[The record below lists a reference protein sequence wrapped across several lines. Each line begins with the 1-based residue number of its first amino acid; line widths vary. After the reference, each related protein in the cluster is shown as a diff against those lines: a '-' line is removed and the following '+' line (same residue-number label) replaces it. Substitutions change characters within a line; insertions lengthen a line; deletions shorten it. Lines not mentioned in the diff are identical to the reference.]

1 MIEMRIVASVQ
12 AKRGSSRGLV
22 HYIAHS
28 KLDSEREPENVRELF
43 NAFADSLSVTSAN
56 NSLRIGIAKGRP
68 SNDELHHLV
77 LSFRPDDYRKLGKD
91 KKQRSHGLKEV
102 TREAMNRLETAL
114 SADRLSWAAAVHL
127 NTNNPHVHIALQKQY
142 SMKDLERE
150 ALAKIP
156 HEALPHFE
164 VRGREKVL
172 IPGILIEAATEK
184 MDHLIARN
192 LEQTQTRGKN
202 RPLHESRS
210 TSTTVSER
218 ERDSEA
224 GQKLRDERD
233 TLRRGIIAE
242 YELRRIESRITAL
255 TDHGDKMRFLVSDPV
270 SGRKRRFSLRDLEQL
285 GAVAEPDALTLP
297 ERQVRTILL
306 KMLGKEEAEKERIQ
320 SNAGDTIREADR
332 VRSRYRK
339 MGRKLPVPSFTK
351 DELDKLQEY
360 CMDAADIRR
369 FSYLEGVR
377 SELERSA
384 EIEPRSRGD
393 LRRITAQKTISDLR
407 IKGLEKDQK
416 DFIDRKYYRPVDVGG
431 RQISLAQLDRE
442 EKAPRNPI
450 SSLFDNFKQ
459 MASLWSEKERDS
471 TKKTDSERLRKSIL
485 RALDEQT
492 AGIEREV
499 KAERNITKLFEKI
512 LNADPEKTAEEPL
525 YSSEQ
530 LAEIDA
536 LSLRLKLRPAY
547 EKIWDEQRTL
557 IESAASDSPAARKLL
572 RSSTEASLSDYKT
585 LIIAGR
591 ALAREIVANAEFKR
605 AKDGLRTFT
614 ESKRFHKFAIAD
626 KDAGSVEFVSLHDV
640 DLPTRG
646 SLLDRALDEIFEGK
660 QHRSLRRTVISLVK
674 EKEQELKQEAAAAK
688 DIMASASQNAFE
700 FKQFSLFGLASETSY
715 QPIFTSSEIRSLEI
729 RAANTRDPKEAA
741 RLRTVLESASDQPA
755 RSLKEILRDFE
766 NPEMIPAR
774 EKEHIPAKQEKAPPA
789 ETPAFNNPTREPQER
804 RGPSYQGHSR

>member
-1 MIEMRIVASVQ
+1 MRVVASVQ

-28 KLDSEREPENVRELF
+28 KLDAEREPENVRELF
-43 NAFADSLSVTSAN
+43 NAFADSMSVTSAN
-56 NSLRIGIAKGRP
+56 NSMGIGIAKGRP
-68 SNDELHHLV
+68 SNDEQHHLV
-77 LSFRPDDYRKLGKD
+77 LSFRPDDYRKIGNCER
-91 KKQRSHGLKEV
+91 QRRHGLKEV
-102 TREAMNRLETAL
+102 TRDAMKRLETAL
-114 SADRLSWAAAVHL
+114 SADRLSWAAVVHL

-142 SMKDLERE
+142 FTRDLERE
-150 ALAKIP
+150 TLTKIP
-156 HEALPHFE
+156 REALPHFE
-164 VRGREKVL
+164 RLSGEKAFVQ
-172 IPGILIEAATEK
+172 GILIEAATGK

-192 LEQTQTRGKN
+192 LEQTQTREKD
-202 RPLHESRS
+202 RTLHESVS
-210 TSTTVSER
+210 ALPTLSER
-218 ERDSEA
+218 ERDNEA

-233 TLRRGIIAE
+233 TLRRGFIAE

-285 GAVAEPDALTLP
+285 GAFAEPDALTLP

-320 SNAGDTIREADR
+320 SSAGGTIHEADR

-369 FSYLEGVR
+369 SSYLEGVR
-377 SELERSA
+377 SELERSG
-384 EIEPRSRGD
+384 EIAPRSRDD
-393 LRRITAQKTISDLR
+393 LRRIAAQKTISGLR

-416 DFIDRKYYRPVDVGG
+416 DLIDRQYYRRVDVGD
-431 RQISLAQLDRE
+431 RHVSLAQLDRE
-442 EKAPRNPI
+442 ENMSRNPI
-450 SSLFDNFKQ
+450 LSLFEDLKK
-459 MASLWSEKERDS
+459 MAMRLSEKERDS
-471 TKKTDSERLRKSIL
+471 TLITDSDRLRNGIV

-492 AGIEREV
+492 AGIEREL
-499 KAERNITKLFEKI
+499 KAERNKTKIIEKI
-512 LNADPEKTAEEPL
+512 LNADPERTFAEPL
-525 YSSEQ
+525 YSTEQ

-536 LSLRLKLRPAY
+536 LSLRLKLMPVY
-547 EKIWDEQRTL
+547 EKNWDEQRTL
-557 IESAASDSPAARKLL
+557 IESATSDSPAARKLL
-572 RSSTEASLSDYKT
+572 RSNTEASLSDYKT

-660 QHRSLRRTVISLVK
+660 QHHSLRRTVTSLVK
-674 EKEQELKQEAAAAK
+674 EKEQGLKQEVAAAK
-688 DIMASASQNAFE
+688 DIMASASQNASE
-700 FKQFSLFGLASETSY
+700 FKQFSFFGLASEASY
-715 QPIFTSSEIRSLEI
+715 QPIFTSSEIRLLEI

-741 RLRTVLESASDQPA
+741 RLRAVLESASDKSA

-766 NPEMIPAR
+766 NPEMIPTK
-774 EKEHIPAKQEKAPPA
+774 EKKHILATQEKAEPSP
-789 ETPAFNNPTREPQER
+789 TPAFNNPTHEPQER
-804 RGPSYQGHSR
+804 RGPGYQGHSR